1 MKRQPFTKYILEKNL
16 LPREKFH
23 LGSKFSID
31 QVCNDAHL
39 IAEENFRSGVQVNT
53 FLLNGKSVYSTKCLK
68 EKVILRH
75 CSQNLNQA
83 LGLNLKQRNKI
94 IDEVKTYLAEGSKYK
109 IYRLDI
115 KSFFE
120 SIDVSLLIRS
130 IEENINISRHT
141 RNLVEWYLKGCQL
154 KHDNKGL
161 PRGLEIS
168 PILSDIYLIK
178 FDEKLNST
186 KNVIYYSRFVDDII
200 LITTGEENERF
211 FLHTINEILPNGLK
225 LNDSRHKK
233 SISPLI
239 EERKQGNT
247 PNGSILHSFDFLGY
261 KIEIINTHVPGG
273 RNAYKSVYRK
283 IAIGFS
289 DKRLKRFKTRIS
301 RAFYAYNKDADFS
314 LLHDRI
320 KFLTSN
326 RGIKRQ
332 ARGNGI
338 IIKKNISTGIFYSNS
353 KLDSNSEHLLE
364 LDKFLYFCINNV
376 NCRMNSNI
384 KKPLTKN
391 QKRQLVKNS
400 FRSGFNKKTHINFNF
415 NRCSEIVKIWQ

>member
-23 LGSKFSID
+23 LGSRLLIEKI
-31 QVCNDAHL
+31 CNDAHL

-53 FLLNGKSVYSTKCLK
+53 FMLHGKSVYSTKCLK
-68 EKVILRH
+68 EKIILRH

-83 LGLNLKQRNKI
+83 LGLSLKQRNTI
-94 IDEVKTYLAEGSKYK
+94 IDEIKTYLAEGTQYK

-120 SIDVSLLIRS
+120 SIDVSVLIGS

-154 KHDNKGL
+154 KHNNIGL

-168 PILSDIYLIK
+168 PILSDIYLIN
-178 FDEKLNST
+178 FDEKLNSA

-200 LITTGEENERF
+200 LITNGDENEGL
-211 FLHTINEILPNGLK
+211 FLQSINEILPTGLK
-225 LNDSRHKK
+225 LNNSVHKK

-239 EERKQGNT
+239 EKRKQGDA
-247 PNGSILHSFDFLGY
+247 PNGTLLYSFDFLGY
-261 KIEIINTHVPGG
+261 KIGITNTHVPAKG
-273 RNAYKSVYRK
+273 NAHKSVYRK
-283 IAIGFS
+283 VAIDFS
-289 DKRLKRFKTRIS
+289 DKRLKKFKTRIS
-301 RAFYAYNKDADFS
+301 RAFYAYNNDTDFS

-332 ARGNGI
+332 LKGNGI
-338 IIKKNISTGIFYSNS
+338 IIKKSISTGIFYSNS
-353 KLDSNSEHLLE
+353 KLDSHSVHLTQ
-364 LDKFLYFCINNV
+364 LDSFLYFCINNV
-376 NCRMNSNI
+376 NCRMNSKVR
-384 KKPLTKN
+384 KKLTKE
-391 QKRQLVKNS
+391 QKKQLLKNS
-400 FRSGFNKKTHINFNF
+400 FRSGFNKKIHINFNF
-415 NRCSEIVKIWQ
+415 NRCSEIIKIWQ